1 MVEEIAAPVAKS
13 AVEYLDWYLSLPT
26 NMLMQQ
32 ERNTIYHMY
41 QLNAA
46 ARLLK
51 DAGCK
56 LGEEME
62 KKVMAYNGILQR
74 IYYGQMDTEVGVTD
88 TNHED
93 TDEEEEDY
101 TSSDIGQ

>member
-1 MVEEIAAPVAKS
+1 
-13 AVEYLDWYLSLPT
+13 
-26 NMLMQQ
+26 
-32 ERNTIYHMY
+32 
-41 QLNAA
+41 
-46 ARLLK
+46 
-51 DAGCK
+51 
-56 LGEEME
+56 
-62 KKVMAYNGILQR
+62 MAYNGILQR